1 MVKDEYTNTLYHEA
15 GHVVAAYYFSPGS
28 EPDTMVTSDSTGQ
41 TTFNTIEDPAV
52 SAQVC
57 MAGVVS
63 TKMFLK
69 EPRKLTPITVMEVGG
84 MADIEVIDEFLGDR
98 SLPAFKAFADE
109 VEGMLVPYKGQ
120 IQKVV
125 DAMRAH
131 EGKLTIEQ
139 VEEVLK

>member
-28 EPDTMVTSDSTGQ
+28 EPDVWVTSDTTGQ

-52 SAQVC
+52 NAKVC

-63 TKMFLK
+63 TKMFLR
-69 EPRKLTPITVMEVGG
+69 EPRVITPITVMEVGG
-84 MADIEVIDEFLGDR
+84 MADIEVIDAYLEDQSVPVFKEFA
-98 SLPAFKAFADE
+98 SE
-109 VEGMLVPYKGQ
+109 VESELAPLKAE

-125 DAMRAH
+125 DALRANG
-131 EGKLTIEQ
+131 GKLTIEQ
-139 VEEVLK
+139 VEEVL